1 MTTETHDYITK
12 LEKWVVDLMDLYGNM
27 CLDSCYTDNDFIESL
42 IDIGFTEK
50 DFQMFG
56 YGDFVK
62 EYFADD
68 E

>member
-1 MTTETHDYITK
+1 MTTEIHDYITK

-27 CLDSCYTDNDFIESL
+27 CLDSYYTDNDFIESL

-62 EYFADD
+62 EYFAD
-68 E
+68 EE

>member
-1 MTTETHDYITK
+1 MTTEIHDYITK
-12 LEKWVVDLMDLYGNM
+12 LEKWVVDLVDLYGNM
-27 CLDSCYTDNDFIESL
+27 CLDRCYTDNDFIESL

-62 EYFADD
+62 EYFEED
-68 E
+68 

>member
-1 MTTETHDYITK
+1 MITEMHDYITK
-12 LEKWVVDLMDLYGNM
+12 LEKWVVDLVDLYGNM

-56 YGDFVK
+56 YGEFVK
-62 EYFADD
+62 EYFEED
-68 E
+68 